1 MSPHAHPENFSLD
14 HHPCY
19 SLAGSH
25 DHARVHLPVA
35 RHCNIRCNFCNRK
48 FDCVNESRPG
58 VTSRVLAPAQ
68 AVAYLEEVIN
78 RTPNLAVAGIAGP
91 GDPFANPHETL
102 ATLRQVRRR
111 FPKLMLC
118 VASNGLHIGPHIEEL
133 AALDVTH
140 VTITIS
146 AVDPVIGAVVY
157 RWVRDGNRPLKG
169 AEGAA
174 LLIQRQL
181 DAVRRLSELGI
192 LVKVNSIVIPGVND
206 RHIPEIARMT
216 KALGARIM
224 NCIPLCPVTGT
235 PFEKL
240 PEPDAVT
247 MARVRL
253 LSGQNLSQMSHC
265 ARCRADAVGLLGEDR
280 SRELAPVLES
290 FTQMKAP
297 IDSTRPYVA
306 VATQEGMLVNLHL
319 GEAER
324 VIIFAHREQPEE
336 YEIVDVRPL
345 PARGSG
351 DDRWKLLAQ
360 DLCDCRAI
368 LVSACGPRPKQ
379 IVEGFGLP
387 VIEME
392 GLIEEGLEALF
403 HGEAI
408 PAPLRRRFTGCGAS
422 CSGNGQGCG

>member
-68 AVAYLEEVIN
+68 AVAYLEEVMTRI
-78 RTPNLAVAGIAGP
+78 PNLAVAGIAGP

-102 ATLRQVRRR
+102 ETLRQVRRR
-111 FPKLMLC
+111 FPNLMLC

-140 VTITIS
+140 VTITIN

-157 RWVRDGNRPLKG
+157 RWVRDGERPRKG
-169 AEGAA
+169 MEGAA

-181 DAVRRLSELGI
+181 DAVRRLSELGV
-192 LVKVNSIVIPGVND
+192 LVKINSIVIPGVND
-206 RHIPEIARMT
+206 RHIPEIANTT
-216 KALGARIM
+216 KALGAQIM
-224 NCIPLCPVTGT
+224 NCIPLCPVAGT
-235 PFEKL
+235 PFAKL
-240 PEPDAVT
+240 PEPDAIT

-253 LSGQNLSQMSHC
+253 LAGQSLSQMSHC
-265 ARCRADAVGLLGEDR
+265 ARCRADAVGLLSEDQ
-280 SRELAPVLES
+280 SRDFAPVLES
-290 FTQMKAP
+290 YTQMKTP
-297 IDSTRPYVA
+297 INPARPYVA

-319 GEAER
+319 GEADK
-324 VIIFAHREQPEE
+324 VIVFAHREPPEE
-336 YEIVDVRPL
+336 YEIVDVRSL
-345 PARGSG
+345 PARGG
-351 DDRWKLLAQ
+351 GEDRWKLLAQ
-360 DLCDCRAI
+360 DLHDCRAI

-379 IVEGFGLP
+379 LVESFGLP

-403 HGEAI
+403 HGQEI
-408 PAPLRRRFTGCGAS
+408 PTPLRRRFTGCGTS
-422 CSGNGQGCG
+422 CTGNGQGCG